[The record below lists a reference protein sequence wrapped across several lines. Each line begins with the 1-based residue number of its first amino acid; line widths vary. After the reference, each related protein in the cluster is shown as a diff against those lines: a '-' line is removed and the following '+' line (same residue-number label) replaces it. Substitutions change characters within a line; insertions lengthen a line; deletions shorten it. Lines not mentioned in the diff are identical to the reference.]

1 MTQFCQLSS
10 SFPPPLLSSFSILR
24 NGLYFIVKKIKC
36 TIIETFFEIPAEH
49 NDTRWFCY
57 LENKCVFTN
66 FFKLYQFICI
76 LTKKPHDM
84 KRNMNSKR
92 NN

>member
-24 NGLYFIVKKIKC
+24 NGHYFIVKKIKC

-57 LENKCVFTN
+57 SENKCFLPISSSYIN
-66 FFKLYQFICI
+66 LFAYLQRSPMI
-76 LTKKPHDM
+76 
-84 KRNMNSKR
+84 
-92 NN
+92 